1 MSGVDAASTSYGLTR
16 SALDGIES
24 AIARAGAME
33 IMPRFDA
40 LREGDVREKTS
51 RFDVVTDA
59 DEAAEAAI
67 AGYLR
72 DAFPGAVV
80 IGEESTA
87 RHPDLLARIADADVA
102 FIIDPLDG
110 TKNFSDGLPLFG
122 TIVAAVSNDVVIG
135 GVIHDPVTRRSA
147 FALKGNGAWLRDADG
162 GERALRAA
170 APAPMAQMEGIVGTH
185 FLPEPLK
192 SRVNANRA
200 RLGLTTWFRCSAH
213 EYRLIASGRCHVI
226 LYNKLMPWDHAAG
239 WLLHREAGGYSAH
252 FDGSAYRPSHTTG
265 GLLCAPDEASWRM
278 VREALFEG

>member
-1 MSGVDAASTSYGLTR
+1 MTQSLTR
-16 SALDGIES
+16 AQLDGIE
-24 AIARAGAME
+24 AAVAHACATQ
-33 IMPRFDA
+33 IMPRFEA
-40 LREGDVREKTS
+40 LRDGDVREKTS

-72 DAFPGAVV
+72 EAFPGALV

-87 RHPDLLARIADADVA
+87 RDPGLLSNIADADLA
-102 FIIDPLDG
+102 FIVDPLDG
-110 TKNFSDGLPLFG
+110 TKNFADGLPLFG
-122 TIVAAVSNDVVIG
+122 TIVAAVSNDTVIG
-135 GVIHDPVTRRSA
+135 GLIHDPVTRRST
-147 FALKGNGAWLRDADG
+147 FALHGAGVWLRDATG
-162 GERALRAA
+162 AERTLRVA
-170 APAPMAQMEGIVGTH
+170 APVPMAQMEGIVGTH

-239 WLLHREAGGYSAH
+239 WLMHREAGGYSAH

-265 GLLCAPDEASWRM
+265 GLLCAPDERSWRM
-278 VREALFEG
+278 VREALFGD

>member
-1 MSGVDAASTSYGLTR
+1 MTYTLDRQELAALEK
-16 SALDGIES
+16 AV
-24 AIARAGAME
+24 AQAGAAE
-33 IMPRFDA
+33 IMPRFHA
-40 LREGDVREKTS
+40 LRDGDIREKTS

-67 AGYLR
+67 ADYLR
-72 DAFPGAVV
+72 STFPEAVI

-87 RHPDLLARIADADVA
+87 RNPDMLTRIADAELA

-110 TKNFSDGLPLFG
+110 TKNFADSLPLFG
-122 TIVAAVSNDVVIG
+122 TIVAVVSKDVVIG
-135 GVIHDPVTRRSA
+135 GLIHDPVTRRSA
-147 FALKGNGAWLRDADG
+147 FALRGNGAWLRNTDG
-162 GERALRAA
+162 SERALRAA
-170 APAPMAQMEGIVGTH
+170 PPAPMAQMEGIVGTH

-239 WLLHREAGGYSAH
+239 WLMHQEAGGYSAH

-278 VREALFEG
+278 VHAALFGD

>member
-1 MSGVDAASTSYGLTR
+1 MTYTLSRQQLDALDAAVAHACAS
-16 SALDGIES
+16 
-24 AIARAGAME
+24 E
-33 IMPRFDA
+33 IMPRFYS
-40 LREGDVREKTS
+40 LREGDIREKTS

-59 DEAAEAAI
+59 DEAAEGAI

-72 DAFPGAVV
+72 EAFPGAVV

-87 RHPDLLARIADADVA
+87 RDPGLLTRIADAELA

-122 TIVAAVSNDVVIG
+122 TIVAVVSHDVVIG
-135 GVIHDPVTRRSA
+135 GLIHDPVTRRSA
-147 FALKGNGAWLRDADG
+147 FALRGKGAWLRDAEG
-162 GERALRAA
+162 GERPLRAA
-170 APAPMAQMEGIVGTH
+170 AAAPMAQMEGIVGTH

-192 SRVNANRA
+192 ARVNANRTK
-200 RLGLTTWFRCSAH
+200 LGLTTWFRCSAH

-239 WLLHREAGGYSAH
+239 WLMHQEAGGYSAH

-278 VREALFEG
+278 VREALFGD